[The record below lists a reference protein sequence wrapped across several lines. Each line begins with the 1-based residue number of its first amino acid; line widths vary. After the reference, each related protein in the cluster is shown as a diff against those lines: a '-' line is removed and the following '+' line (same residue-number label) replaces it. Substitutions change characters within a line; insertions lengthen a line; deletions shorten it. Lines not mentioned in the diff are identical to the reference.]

1 VPVVPDENHPK
12 MLWGEPTWLFMH
24 TLAEK
29 IKEED
34 FNAVKKGF

>member
-24 TLAEK
+24 TRKK

>member
-12 MLWGEPTWLFMH
+12 MLWEADVAVYAH
-24 TLAEK
+24 LAEK
-29 IKEED
+29 REED